1 MTCKLNFLSAKKTPK
16 VKWHKIIKADIAA
29 DTPRPCEPY
38 ANKQIGKPI
47 LPVFG
52 KINGGSSVI
61 TSLFKNFR
69 KIIPI
74 TLNPVMAIKE
84 YQKYSINIAKVI
96 PVVVIE

>member
-47 LPVFG
+47 LPVLG
-52 KINGGSSVI
+52 IVRGGSSLI
-61 TSLFKNFR
+61 ISLVFKR
-69 KIIPI
+69 YKIIVPTMI
-74 TLNPVMAIKE
+74 NPTIAI
-84 YQKYSINIAKVI
+84 A
-96 PVVVIE
+96 